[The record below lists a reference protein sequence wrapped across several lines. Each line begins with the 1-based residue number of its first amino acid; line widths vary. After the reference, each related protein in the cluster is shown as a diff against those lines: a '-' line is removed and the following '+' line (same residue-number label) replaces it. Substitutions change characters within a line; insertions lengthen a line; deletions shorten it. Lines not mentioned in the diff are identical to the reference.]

1 MCKNTVPWLQRELVA
16 REEPHLQQTEFF
28 AAAAAPAPV
37 RTSVNVASVPQ
48 RSPFRYPGGKTWFVP
63 ELRKWLAQTP
73 RPNLLIEPFAG
84 GGIVSL
90 TAVAEDLVDNALLVE
105 KDPMVAAVWK
115 TLLDGNA
122 EWLAQRILDFDLS
135 IDNCQAALA
144 VADVDTKEEAFR
156 TILRNR
162 INHGGILAAGSGM
175 LKHGEGGKGIASR
188 WYPQTLA
195 KRIMAIDA
203 LRHRLTFVEGDGM
216 DVMDA
221 HKTEPTTAY
230 FVDPPYTAGT
240 KGKRAG
246 NRLYVHFQ
254 LDHDRLFNL
263 AAEVSGDFLMTYD
276 DDAEVLEMAES
287 RGLRVMKVPMKGTH
301 HRETLE
307 LVIMPSWSLLG

>member
-1 MCKNTVPWLQRELVA
+1 ME
-16 REEPHLQQTEFF
+16 QTEIF
-28 AAAAAPAPV
+28 ATPTAAQALV
-37 RTSVNVASVPQ
+37 RKSVNVASVPQ

-63 ELRKWLAQTP
+63 ELRRWLAQTA

-90 TAVAEDLVDNALLVE
+90 TAVAEDLVNHALLVE
-105 KDPMVAAVWK
+105 KDPMVAAVWQ
-115 TLLDGNA
+115 TLLNGDA

-135 IDNCQAALA
+135 IENCQATLA
-144 VADVDTKEEAFR
+144 VTEVDTKEEAFR

-195 KRIMAIDA
+195 KRIREIDT
-203 LRHRLTFVEGDGM
+203 LRDRITFVEGDGM

-221 HKTEPTTAY
+221 HKEEPETAY
-230 FVDPPYTAGT
+230 FVDPPYTAGI

-254 LDHDRLFNL
+254 LDHDRLFDL
-263 AAEVSGDFLMTYD
+263 AADVRGDFLMTYD
-276 DDAEVLEMAES
+276 DDAEVLEMAAS

-301 HRETLE
+301 HRETME
-307 LVIMPSWSLLG
+307 LVIMPSWSLLD